1 MSEIR
6 KFEVNE
12 DGQLVNKDGEDVD
25 FEEDLTFDE

>member
-1 MSEIR
+1 MTEQ